1 MKIVAVTSCLTGIAH
16 TYLAA
21 EALEINA
28 IANGIDIKVETQGA
42 IGLENKIT
50 EDEVRNA
57 DVVIL
62 TNDIEVEES
71 ERFEGKYIVRVSV
84 KDLVM
89 RANEILRNIKSEFY
103 RWVYLRFQS
112 LKSYAVLYV
121 MNLQV
126 L

>member
-89 RANEILRNIKSEFY
+89 RSNEILKNIKSEFD
-103 RWVYLRFQS
+103 R
-112 LKSYAVLYV
+112 
-121 MNLQV
+121 
-126 L
+126 